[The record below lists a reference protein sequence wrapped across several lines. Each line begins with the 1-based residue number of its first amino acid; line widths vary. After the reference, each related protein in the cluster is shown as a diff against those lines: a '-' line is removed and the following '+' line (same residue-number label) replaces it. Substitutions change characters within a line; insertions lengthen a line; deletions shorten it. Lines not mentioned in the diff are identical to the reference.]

1 MAVDSYKIMKRRLV
15 NYYFLDNSDDEY
27 EEVELEIEVT
37 DSEDEARVKIKK
49 SLKK

>member
-1 MAVDSYKIMKRRLV
+1 MDSYKIMKRRLV
-15 NYYFLDNSDDEY
+15 YHYFLDNSDDEY

-49 SLKK
+49 FLKK